1 MSRDLTPHQLEILR
15 VYRDVGSI
23 RAAADALGISAQTIK
38 NQLVLVYG
46 RLQVRNLAQAM
57 EALEKQ

>member
-38 NQLVLVYG
+38 NQLVLVYA

>member
-15 VYRDVGSI
+15 VYRDAGSI
-23 RAAADALGISAQTIK
+23 RAAADTLGISAQTIK
-38 NQLVLVYG
+38 NQLVLVYA